1 MRYIAKYFSELAL
14 SLTRNEKGGVLI
26 YSAFFMMTVAGAGAL
41 VLDVGRMSVLRT
53 QMQNRAD
60 AVAMAAATQL
70 DSRDGARTRATS
82 LAMSAMS
89 QSSGIPGD
97 ASELDIGSVNF
108 YSEIEPTNVP
118 ATGDADSFFVEVNLE
133 PRRVDFVLAP
143 LGNAMFGS
151 GDATASALMQ
161 ADATAGAQPYICH
174 APPLM
179 VCDPAEIDAT
189 LDLEDPTNAG
199 RQIALKV
206 PPNGGSAWAPGNYGL
221 LALPDGSIGAGDIE
235 GALAAVQP
243 EECYSFDVTTAPGV
257 KTNKVE
263 NGINARFDI
272 PGGLANPAPNVI
284 NFPKD
289 ADILAD
295 EDVTMGSGDWD
306 MAGYWADKH
315 GGAVPAELTDA
326 TRYQVYLYELGET
339 YARNGTQ
346 TAYPLD
352 EGVPAGFDVVTP
364 PGSDIPED
372 LDNPDDPDFD
382 GVPSQA
388 VAANGHA
395 RRLVEVAVLQC
406 IAEDVRG
413 SHSYP
418 TNGNYIEMFITEA
431 VDGAPA
437 GGIYAEIVRPLTTT
451 NDPDFHANVRL
462 VR

>member
-1 MRYIAKYFSELAL
+1 
-14 SLTRNEKGGVLI
+14 
-26 YSAFFMMTVAGAGAL
+26 
-41 VLDVGRMSVLRT
+41 
-53 QMQNRAD
+53 
-60 AVAMAAATQL
+60 
-70 DSRDGARTRATS
+70 
-82 LAMSAMS
+82 
-89 QSSGIPGD
+89 
-97 ASELDIGSVNF
+97 
-108 YSEIEPTNVP
+108 
-118 ATGDADSFFVEVNLE
+118 
-133 PRRVDFVLAP
+133 
-143 LGNAMFGS
+143 
-151 GDATASALMQ
+151 
-161 ADATAGAQPYICH
+161 
-174 APPLM
+174 
-179 VCDPAEIDAT
+179 
-189 LDLEDPTNAG
+189 
-199 RQIALKV
+199 
-206 PPNGGSAWAPGNYGL
+206 
-221 LALPDGSIGAGDIE
+221 
-235 GALAAVQP
+235 
-243 EECYSFDVTTAPGV
+243 
-257 KTNKVE
+257 
-263 NGINARFDI
+263 
-272 PGGLANPAPNVI
+272 
-284 NFPKD
+284 
-289 ADILAD
+289 
-295 EDVTMGSGDWD
+295 MGSGDWD